1 MGAEGAMGS
10 GTIAPCKAGNKITV
24 SGGFVIPQGVHVVFD
39 APEVVFDGTF
49 TCPSGASFETRHE
62 GPEL

>member
-1 MGAEGAMGS
+1 MARS
-10 GTIAPCKAGNKITV
+10 HIPIYISNLNKQAQWFQTPLH
-24 SGGFVIPQGVHVVFD
+24 PQVVFD

-62 GPEL
+62 GCEL